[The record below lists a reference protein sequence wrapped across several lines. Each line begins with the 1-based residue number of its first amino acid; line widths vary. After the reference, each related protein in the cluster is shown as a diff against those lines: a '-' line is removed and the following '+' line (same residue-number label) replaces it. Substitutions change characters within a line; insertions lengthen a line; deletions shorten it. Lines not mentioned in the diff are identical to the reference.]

1 MVERRE
7 RELLETAPEFDSAV
21 VVGAGSDEEGGA
33 VVDEAL
39 VDVVV
44 VVSSCDLVIVAFA
57 PPSPLVEEHRDRLPA
72 DAVGDKGWLLLLVL
86 VAERFGMVGGGGDD
100 DDGDRS
106 VSLVILFCGTS
117 FLEAP

>member
-1 MVERRE
+1 MFERRE
-7 RELLETAPEFDSAV
+7 RELVETAPKFVSAV
-21 VVGAGSDEEGGA
+21 GGGAGSDEEGGA

-39 VDVVV
+39 VV

-86 VAERFGMVGGGGDD
+86 VAERFGMVGGGD
-100 DDGDRS
+100 
-106 VSLVILFCGTS
+106 VMMV
-117 FLEAP
+117 